1 MNKYEE
7 KAKRIMERGDILL
20 ENRKRRIIKISIIT
34 GAITSL
40 CAVFAIGFGI
50 WNNTL
55 LKNLAKPPV
64 IDESSI
70 IVSTD
75 EGSTEETTAYRES
88 DVQGSSEAQTT
99 EINITTKKI
108 TNETHTE
115 AAASVAPSVK
125 KTSPVRTSTPAGNT
139 ATPAQTSVTN
149 KTRVTA
155 IGSTALTDTVASAAC
170 TSAVTEQVTGTHTM
184 SPIPPETT
192 AVTTKHPPV
201 IAGPVS
207 PPTKEFVFGEK
218 KYVLMSNILD
228 KKQINEYLGNLSDTA
243 EIYSISGTPISD
255 AVAVKNIE
263 EGDNNVYFLYCNL
276 LQKYTDSESNITYTK
291 LYENDFPEGIFIIE
305 KSVEISEYIQCI
317 DRIKQYN
324 ADIYY
329 IDGVSPNEMIGIKNE
344 YSGSID
350 IYYS

>member
-20 ENRKRRIIKISIIT
+20 ENRKRRIIKISRIT
-34 GAITSL
+34 GEITGL

-55 LKNLAKPPV
+55 LKDLAKPPV

-70 IVSTD
+70 IVPV
-75 EGSTEETTAYRES
+75 TEVTTAYQES
-88 DVQGSSEAQTT
+88 TVQGSSEAQTT
-99 EINITTKKI
+99 EINITTKEI

-115 AAASVAPSVK
+115 AADSAAPSVK
-125 KTSPVRTSTPAGNT
+125 KTSPVRTGTPAGNT
-139 ATPAQTSVTN
+139 AAPAQTSVTN
-149 KTRVTA
+149 MTRVTA
-155 IGSTALTDTVASAAC
+155 IGSTALTDTAASATR

-192 AVTTKHPPV
+192 AVTTEHPPV
-201 IAGPVS
+201 IVGPVS
-207 PPTKEFVFGEK
+207 PPTKEFIFGEK
-218 KYVLMSNILD
+218 KYVLMSNVLGN
-228 KKQINEYLGNLSDTA
+228 KQINEYLGSLSDTA
-243 EIYSISGTPISD
+243 EIYSISGTPIAD

-276 LQKYTDSESNITYTK
+276 LQKYTDSERNITYTK
-291 LYENDFPEGIFIIE
+291 SYENDFPEDIFIFE
-305 KSVEISEYIQCI
+305 KSVEISEYIKCLDKTI
-317 DRIKQYN
+317 HYN
-324 ADIYY
+324 VEIYY
-329 IDGVSPNEMIGIKNE
+329 LDGIPPNEMIGIKNE